1 MEMKLEL
8 FSPEIVSFLEKSLF
22 RVYGKI
28 AISAQID
35 RWIMKDGPLYAGG
48 FCYII
53 D

>member
-35 RWIMKDGPLYAGG
+35 RWIMKDGPLYTGG